1 MTITLRPEL
10 EEMRA
15 SLRKFC
21 TEQLEPLARKIDETN
36 ELPPQVV
43 PLLAEAG
50 YLGMRLP
57 EANGGMN
64 AGLSTYCLVLEE
76 LSRVHRVFNLIVSS
90 SSGMA
95 PSAIAHLGT
104 PAQQDRYL
112 NGVTTGKKRGAFA
125 LTEPE
130 AGSDSAAMRTRA
142 ERKDGKWVL
151 NGQKHYISGGHT
163 ADFVVVMAVTDQE
176 KRGRGGITSFVVEKG
191 TPGFEV
197 TRVESTMG
205 SEVIKVAE
213 LTFTDC
219 VLPDSAVLG
228 EVGQGFKIAM
238 SHLGEGRLC
247 IASSCIGTSDR
258 LIEMSVQHA
267 KDRKTFGKPLAS
279 RQAIQWM
286 LADSATELACARA
299 LTYGTLQ
306 ELEDGK
312 DVGVRPNMAKLHAS
326 EMVGRIADRA
336 VQIHGGMGI
345 VKGYPIERFYRDI
358 RHYRV
363 GDGTS
368 EMQRMVIARSMVGR
382 GE

>member
-1 MTITLRPEL
+1 
-10 EEMRA
+10 
-15 SLRKFC
+15 
-21 TEQLEPLARKIDETN
+21 
-36 ELPPQVV
+36 
-43 PLLAEAG
+43 
-50 YLGMRLP
+50 
-57 EANGGMN
+57 
-64 AGLSTYCLVLEE
+64 
-76 LSRVHRVFNLIVSS
+76 
-90 SSGMA
+90 
-95 PSAIAHLGT
+95 
-104 PAQQDRYL
+104 
-112 NGVTTGKKRGAFA
+112 
-125 LTEPE
+125 
-130 AGSDSAAMRTRA
+130 
-142 ERKDGKWVL
+142 
-151 NGQKHYISGGHT
+151 
-163 ADFVVVMAVTDQE
+163 
-176 KRGRGGITSFVVEKG
+176 
-191 TPGFEV
+191 
-197 TRVESTMG
+197 
-205 SEVIKVAE
+205 
-213 LTFTDC
+213 

-299 LTYGTLQ
+299 LTYGTVQ

-345 VKGYPIERFYRDI
+345 VKGYPVERFYRDI